1 MNDHPESHTNVP
13 PIGAPKSGA
22 PLNVLNDSDACCPPA
37 PLGSPTDVIDGQVA
51 SPAGEIPRVP
61 TSLTFADRLGRWKAR
76 WGMGRMSYLISP
88 GLYAVGQPNDS
99 SDVLVTANY
108 KMSFDFLRSE
118 LHGRDAWILV
128 LDTKGINVWCA
139 AGKGTFGTDEIVR
152 RVELSRLSEIV
163 THRKLV
169 LPQLGG
175 PGVSAHEVKDRT
187 GFRVTYGPI
196 RANDLPAFLDNG
208 MKATDEMRRVHFTW
222 KDRLVLIPVEL
233 AMSIGYLLV
242 AALVLFVLSGL
253 GRDLFS
259 LDRMVRVGSV
269 ATLLGFS
276 GYLAGVALTPAL
288 LPWLPGRSF
297 AMKGAGA
304 GLLVLMLGALCFWRY
319 PGLMPGGWDI
329 AAWVLLVPAVASF
342 IGMNFTGSSTYTS
355 LSGVRREM
363 RVAVPM
369 QLGSAVL
376 GLGLWIAARFV

>member
-1 MNDHPESHTNVP
+1 MNDQPESNNNVP
-13 PIGAPKSGA
+13 QIGGTKKQVL
-22 PLNVLNDSDACCPPA
+22 LNALDDSPACCTPA
-37 PLGSPTDVIDGQVA
+37 PTGTTSDVIDGQVT

-61 TSLTFADRLGRWKAR
+61 ASLTFTDRLGRWKAR
-76 WGMGRMSYLISP
+76 WGMGRMHYMITP
-88 GLYAVGQPNDS
+88 GLYAVGRPGVS
-99 SDVLVTANY
+99 SDVFVTANY

-152 RVELSRLSEIV
+152 RVELTRLKEIV
-163 THRKLV
+163 THRKLI

-175 PGVSAHEVKDRT
+175 PGVRAHKVKDRT

-196 RANDLPAFLDNG
+196 RAGDLPEFLDNG
-208 MKATDEMRRVHFTW
+208 MKVTDEMRRVHFTL

-233 AMSIGYLLV
+233 VMSLGYLLG
-242 AALVLFVLSGL
+242 AAAVLFLLSGL

-259 LDRMVRVGSV
+259 LDRMLTVGTMTV
-269 ATLLGFS
+269 LLGL
-276 GYLAGVALTPAL
+276 GGHLAGVVLTPAL

-297 AMKGAGA
+297 ALKGAGA
-304 GLLVLMLGALCFWRY
+304 GLLVLIVGVLCFWRY
-319 PGLMPGGWDI
+319 PQFTPGGWDL
-329 AAWVLLVPAVASF
+329 AAWVLLIPAVASF

-363 RVAVPM
+363 RVAVPL

-376 GLGLWIAARFV
+376 GLGIWIAARFV